1 MLWNYLKVAVRNLWR
16 KKFYTLINIT
26 GLAVG
31 LLCAILIGLYIMNEL
46 SYDKYNEDYERIY
59 RLESHFT
66 IQESDD
72 YFAVTALPLAPAV
85 KLEFPEDVEEYCR
98 FCDMDN
104 NLFQI
109 DGKKFFEDNCY
120 YADSTVF
127 DLFSYEMILGNEKE
141 ALDDPNEIVL
151 TESFAGKIFG
161 NTNPLGKNLETGY
174 GFSFTVTG
182 VIKDLPVNSHLNF
195 AALGS
200 MITLAQFFGPEQFKS
215 LEPRFF
221 WNVGFYSFVK
231 LTETGSMDNIMA
243 GYPEFNEKY
252 LAPVGELINSKFM
265 LMSQRLDRIHL
276 HSNLSHDLATGNIDY
291 IYIFGII
298 AIFLLII
305 GCINYMNLA
314 TAQSAGRA
322 TEVGIRKAAGAQRGS
337 LQRQFIMES
346 VITSILALILALFA
360 VELLLPGFNRSSG
373 MELSLNIA
381 DNLNYF
387 GLLFIL
393 TIIVGIVSGSY
404 PAFYLSS
411 FKPVEVLKGKLAGGG
426 TTLRKLLVIVQFS
439 ISIIM
444 IIGTLGVMHQLN
456 FIQTTDLGFNK
467 ENLVVLTIRDTSAV
481 KNLKTFK
488 EELVKHPNVISGGTS
503 NSVPG
508 NGFGIIV
515 QRYEGNDGEMNEK
528 GINFLFVDN
537 DYLET
542 MDMHVLEG
550 RNFDPELQTD
560 LEESILIN
568 QRTAEVLGW
577 GDDAIG
583 KKLDF
588 GAGSGDE
595 AARKTRVIG
604 IIKDFNYASLHN
616 PIDPLLILL
625 SEDPLRNITLRVN
638 QNNIDETLRFI
649 EEKWNEFC
657 PTFPFSYRFLDEDL
671 QKQYEGEQKTSRLFG
686 YFTLICIFIACLGL
700 FGLTAYTTERRIRE
714 IGIRKVL
721 GATEASIIV
730 LLTKNFAFLVLISNI
745 IAFPVAWFALRRWLE
760 NFAYSAGI
768 SIWIFLVSGM
778 AALMIAVI
786 TISFRALHAARSNPA
801 ESLKYE

>member
-1 MLWNYLKVAVRNLWR
+1 MLWNYIKVAVRNLWH

-31 LLCAILIGLYIMNEL
+31 LLCAILIGLYIVNEL
-46 SYDKYNEDYERIY
+46 SYDKYNEDYERIF

-98 FCDMDN
+98 FCEMDN

-109 DGKKFFEDNCY
+109 DSHKFFEDNCY

-151 TESFAGKIFG
+151 TESFAKKIFG

-195 AALGS
+195 AAIGS
-200 MITLAQFFGPEQFKS
+200 MITLAQLFGAEQFKS
-215 LEPRFF
+215 LDPTLF

-243 GYPEFNEKY
+243 GYSDFNAKY
-252 LAPVGELINSKFM
+252 IAPVGDLINSKFM
-265 LMSQRLDRIHL
+265 LMSQRLDKIHL
-276 HSNLSHDLATGNIDY
+276 HSNLSHDQASGNIDY

-298 AIFLLII
+298 AVFLLII

-322 TEVGIRKAAGAQRGS
+322 TEVGIRKAAGALRSS
-337 LQRQFIMES
+337 LQGQFIMES

-381 DNLNYF
+381 DNLTYF
-387 GLLFIL
+387 FFLFVLTLL
-393 TIIVGIVSGSY
+393 VGIISGSY

-411 FKPVEVLKGKLAGGG
+411 FKPAEVLKGKLAGGN

-467 ENLVVLTIRDTSAV
+467 ENLIVLTIRDTSAV
-481 KNLKTFK
+481 KNLDTFK
-488 EELVKHPNVISGGTS
+488 DELLKHPNIISGGSST
-503 NSVPG
+503 SVPG
-508 NGFGIIV
+508 SGYGIIV
-515 QRYEGNDGEMNEK
+515 QRYEGNDGNMNEK
-528 GINFLFVDN
+528 AINFLFADY

-542 MDMHVLEG
+542 MDMKILEG

-560 LEESILIN
+560 SQESILIN

-577 GDDAIG
+577 GDNAIG

-588 GAGSGDE
+588 GAGSNGE
-595 AARKTRVIG
+595 ASRKTRVIG
-604 IIKDFNYASLHN
+604 IVKDFNYASLHN

-625 SEDPLRNITLRVN
+625 SDGTQRNITLRIKQKDV
-638 QNNIDETLRFI
+638 ETTLRFI

-657 PTFPFSYRFLDEDL
+657 PTFPFNYRFLDEDL
-671 QKQYEGEQKTSRLFG
+671 QKQYESEKKTSRLFG

-721 GATEASIIV
+721 GASEASIIV
-730 LLTKNFAFLVLISNI
+730 LLTKNFAVLVLVSNI
-745 IAFPVAWFALRRWLE
+745 IAFPVAWFALQNWLE

-768 SIWIFLVSGM
+768 SIWIFLASGI
-778 AALMIAVI
+778 AALLIAI
-786 TISFRALHAARSNPA
+786 LTISLRALQAARSNPA